1 MLIVDKDNERVLNVS
16 FVVTGFGR
24 FGSIVDNPTTI
35 LVSQLESYIQTHFTN
50 EKIKCQTIQPAWE
63 VSFDNVQN
71 QLQQLYQSLS
81 TKKDEDDVTVLIHLG
96 VDYKAKNIKLE
107 RCGINEATYR
117 IPDEKGYQPQK
128 EVVLDTQPFQHVY
141 ETTLPLRQIVTQCQ
155 QDQVDSFIQMSGD
168 AGRFVCNTTYY
179 TSLYHAQQS
188 QTNHNTVHALFVHV
202 PPFQTIPNEDQ
213 LSILCHLM
221 KHIELQLK
229 KQQRKKLK
237 KTKSTKLPGNDNNTE
252 TTIKPT
258 SD

>member
-1 MLIVDKDNERVLNVS
+1 MDKDEESLLNVS
-16 FVVTGFGR
+16 FVITGFGR

-35 LVSQLESYIQTHFTN
+35 LVSQLESYIQTHFAID
-50 EKIKCQTIQPAWE
+50 KIKCQTIQPAWE

-71 QLQQLYQSLS
+71 QLQQLHQSLLN
-81 TKKDEDDVTVLIHLG
+81 DDNDNNGAIVLIHLG
-96 VDYKAKNIKLE
+96 VDYKAKNVKLE
-107 RCGINEATYR
+107 RCGINNATYR

-128 EVVLDTQPFQHVY
+128 EVVLDTQPFQHIY

-155 QDQVDSFIQMSGD
+155 QEQIISSRNNIQMSGD

-179 TSLYHAQQS
+179 TSLHYAQQS
-188 QTNHNTVHALFVHV
+188 QNTIHVLFVHV
-202 PPFQTIPNEDQ
+202 PPFQTIPKEDQ

-229 KQQRKKLK
+229 KQHLKKLK
-237 KTKSTKLPGNDNNTE
+237 KSKHNKLPKNDNNTE
-252 TTIKPT
+252 PTIHPT